1 MTYVIILMGVSGC
14 GKTTLGNL
22 LSRKTGLKFIDADF
36 YHSEINKIK
45 MKKGIPLNDSDREP
59 WLKKINAELLRHSK
73 PSLILACSALKEKY
87 RLELVKGLKNKIKWF
102 FLKGDFELI
111 NKRLEKRKNHF
122 MSNKLLKS
130 QFEILETPYYGIEID
145 ISKKKEDVLN
155 DILQYI

>member
-1 MTYVIILMGVSGC
+1 MGVSGC

-45 MKKGIPLNDSDREP
+45 MKKSIPLSDSDREP
-59 WLKKINAELLRHSK
+59 WLKKINTELLRHSK
-73 PSLILACSALKEKY
+73 SPLILACSALKEKY

-111 NKRLEKRKNHF
+111 NKRLENRKNHF

-130 QFEILETPYYGIEID
+130 QFEIL
-145 ISKKKEDVLN
+145 
-155 DILQYI
+155 

>member
-45 MKKGIPLNDSDREP
+45 IKKGIPLKDSDREP
-59 WLKKINAELLRHSK
+59 WFKKINSELLKYSK
-73 PSLILACSALKEKY
+73 NPLILACSALKEKY
-87 RLELVKGLKNKIKWF
+87 RLELVKGVKHKTKWF
-102 FLKGDFELI
+102 FFKGDFELI
-111 NKRLEKRKNHF
+111 NKRLENRKNHF

-130 QFEILETPYYGIEID
+130 QFEILETPHYGIEID
-145 ISKKKEDVLN
+145 ISKKKEDILN